1 MTTTTDR
8 RWPALN
14 AACYGQILGGMIYL
28 FGVYSETLK
37 QELFPGDRSAQS
49 KVQFLAM
56 LSNLGTYLPICG
68 FFYETKFGGP
78 RNCTFIGVGLMI
90 ISYLMLYMTVSK
102 RIEMSYPA
110 LCTLFFFV
118 GHGAQYFDSSITAT
132 AAKNFP
138 DHRGQAMGLTKATF
152 GLSASILTI
161 VYIAFFQGQVPEF
174 MLFIAGFAACLG
186 TFVVLPF
193 LRLIPPDPTLS
204 IKAAT
209 KRFNAG
215 FLVVILWSLWLMFC
229 SIMKSQADMPPMVAF
244 AGDVIAFVALSIPSW
259 NFLFKDDPVPGEDET
274 ENDYEALV
282 DKAAPPSD
290 ALEVDGSATP
300 KTVTAVSTVMNLPK
314 AMCTMNYYCLW
325 ITLLAGFGGG
335 LTITNNSTQIFKALG
350 QESNKDV
357 AVSLVSVL
365 NCFGRI
371 AAGILSDYLLNNYGL
386 SRPFFLAG
394 ASAINMLCFLL
405 LATGTTFSL
414 YIGCLTIGFT
424 YGCFFAV
431 GPAVASEA
439 FGLKYFASIYGS
451 YIFAA
456 ACGSFIFSTTLASA
470 VYEANIEGDGSDCY
484 GASCY
489 RVTFVVL
496 AACAGVASLLSM
508 VLARNMKAVYA
519 SKQKS
524 TK

>member
-1 MTTTTDR
+1 MSTTVDR

-28 FGVYSETLK
+28 FGVYSEFVK

-49 KVQFLAM
+49 KVQFLAT

-68 FFYETKFGGP
+68 FFYESKFGGP
-78 RNCTFIGVGLMI
+78 RNCTVIAIFMMI
-90 ISYLMLYMTVSK
+90 TSYIVLYLTVSK
-102 RIEMSYPA
+102 RIEMSYGG
-110 LCTLFFFV
+110 LCTLFFFI
-118 GHGAQYFDSSITAT
+118 GHGAQYFDSNITPT

-161 VYIAFFQGQVPEF
+161 VYIAFFKDQVPEF
-174 MLFIAGFAACLG
+174 MLFIAGFVAVVG
-186 TFVVLPF
+186 FFIVLPF
-193 LRLIPPDPTLS
+193 LRLVPPDPTLS
-204 IKAAT
+204 IKAAS
-209 KRFNAG
+209 KRFKAG
-215 FLVVILWSLWLMFC
+215 FLVVIAWSLWLMFC
-229 SIMKSQADMPPMVAF
+229 SIMKSQANMPPMVAF
-244 AGDVIAFVALSIPSW
+244 AGDAIAFVLLSVPSW
-259 NFLFKDDPVPGEDET
+259 NFLFKEDAVAVGEDDT

-282 DKAAPPSD
+282 DKAAPSSD
-290 ALEVDGSATP
+290 APEDGPSN
-300 KTVTAVSTVMNLPK
+300 TAMPVSMAMNLPK
-314 AMCTMNYYCLW
+314 AMRTINFYCLW

-371 AAGILSDYLLNNYGL
+371 VAGVVSDYLLNSYGL
-386 SRPFFLAG
+386 SRPYFLAG
-394 ASAINMLCFLL
+394 ASAINMFCFLL
-405 LATGTTFSL
+405 LSTGSAFGL
-414 YIGCLTIGFT
+414 YVGCLTVGFT

-456 ACGSFIFSTTLASA
+456 ACGSFIFSTTLASF
-470 VYEANIEGDGSDCY
+470 VYEANIQGDGGDCY
-484 GASCY
+484 GSSCY
-489 RVTFVVL
+489 RVTFLVL
-496 AACAGVASLLSM
+496 AACAGVATLMSM
-508 VLARNMKAVYA
+508 LLARNMKAVYA
-519 SKQKS
+519 AKQKGS
-524 TK
+524 H